1 MIMGT
6 PTDMGTM
13 LEQLALDNNREL
25 TDLLPLEMDPLKGSS
40 SSGVNLGEHEVQHHR
55 RRQIMG
61 LLKMLMGSSQAQEGF
76 KDFLNRFEQGNPWEG
91 YDDQEV
97 LDRYG
102 EVSHKVSSSDYEQA
116 ARDAFG
122 HLSQTD
128 REEFGRM
135 LAGQAQSRGFNLP
148 GFTPSRGQSFGDLD
162 WLAQI
167 TSQVPQQPGLLRDIL
182 SGLAGGK
189 STGINAGSSAGSS
202 AGSILSSPLAK
213 AALAGIAAMLVKRA
227 LGSR

>member
-1 MIMGT
+1 M
-6 PTDMGTM
+6 
-13 LEQLALDNNREL
+13 
-25 TDLLPLEMDPLKGSS
+25 DLLE
-40 SSGVNLGEHEVQHHR
+40 
-55 RRQIMG
+55 
-61 LLKMLMGSSQAQEGF
+61 MLMGSSQAQEGF
-76 KDFLNRFEQGNPWEG
+76 KDFLNRFEEGDPSEG

-102 EVSHKVSSSDYEQA
+102 QVSHKVSSSDYEQA

-148 GFTPSRGQSFGDLD
+148 GLTPSRGQGFGNLD

-167 TSQVPQQPGLLRDIL
+167 TSQLHQQPGLLRDIL
-182 SGLAGGK
+182 SGLSGGK
-189 STGINAGSSAGSS
+189 NVSGS

-213 AALAGIAAMLVKRA
+213 AALAGITAMLVKKA
-227 LGSR
+227 LGGR